1 MGFKGNVILVI
12 NRKVIKKLCLAILIL
27 FLISL
32 KSYCNDFCLEVLLEP
47 LLESGGGFIFFFV
60 CFVLFLLFAF
70 FFFFLYPRSI
80 NAIIFFVQKK
90 SFPV

>member
-1 MGFKGNVILVI
+1 MGFKGNLILVI
-12 NRKVIKKLCLAILIL
+12 NRKVIKKLCLASLIL

-47 LLESGGGFIFFFV
+47 LLEFGGGFIFLFLF
-60 CFVLFLLFAF
+60 CFVSVVCF
-70 FFFFLYPRSI
+70 FFFPLYPRSI

-90 SFPV
+90 SFLV